1 MKNKDDYDENFM
13 TEFDAFV
20 NSFELDKNGYTI
32 SYCRDTT
39 LRRETVAWR
48 KFCDVKK
55 LQNFKGK
62 LSQMISNNKL
72 TFANVYFKR

>member
-32 SYCRDTT
+32 SYCRDT
-39 LRRETVAWR
+39 LRRETVA
-48 KFCDVKK
+48 
-55 LQNFKGK
+55 
-62 LSQMISNNKL
+62 
-72 TFANVYFKR
+72 

>member
-20 NSFELDKNGYTI
+20 NSFDLDKNGYTI

-39 LRRETVAWR
+39 LRRETVA
-48 KFCDVKK
+48 
-55 LQNFKGK
+55 
-62 LSQMISNNKL
+62 
-72 TFANVYFKR
+72 